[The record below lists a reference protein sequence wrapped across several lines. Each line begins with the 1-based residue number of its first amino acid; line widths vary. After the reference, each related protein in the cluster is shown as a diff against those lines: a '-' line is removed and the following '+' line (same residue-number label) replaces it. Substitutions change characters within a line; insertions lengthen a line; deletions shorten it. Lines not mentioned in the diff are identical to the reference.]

1 MVILH
6 QLASVWYC
14 SSSGIYVPSCSYA
27 KRFIPRKDRPI
38 GLVVSVNHSF
48 EAVLR
53 TYLFYRGITVVIG
66 STVSIMV
73 ALAWAGAQF
82 PWSSVHV
89 LVPLVLGAT
98 GMIAFFVIER
108 TCSWIREPTV
118 SSGSPITTCT
128 D

>member
-6 QLASVWYC
+6 QLTSVWYC
-14 SSSGIYVPSCSYA
+14 SGSRVYIPSCSYA
-27 KRFIPRKDRPI
+27 KRFVPRKNSPN
-38 GLVVSVNHSF
+38 GLVVSGNYLI

-53 TYLFYRGITVVIG
+53 TFLFYSGITVVIG

-82 PWSSVHV
+82 PWSSFQV

-118 SSGSPITTCT
+118 SGGSPITTCT

>member
-1 MVILH
+1 MAILH

-14 SSSGIYVPSCSYA
+14 SGSGVYVSSCSYA
-27 KRFIPRKDRPI
+27 KRFIPRQNRPN
-38 GLVVSVNHSF
+38 GLVVSVNYLF
-48 EAVLR
+48 EAVLI
-53 TYLFYRGITVVIG
+53 TYLFYSGITVVIG

-73 ALAWAGAQF
+73 ALAWAGVQF
-82 PWSSVHV
+82 PWSSVQV

-118 SSGSPITTCT
+118 SSGSPITICT